1 MAEIPQTG
9 LTAKPTTAYDYVT
22 RRLAAMGTERA
33 SWDAHWKDLI
43 DNFSP
48 RRGKFLTTDR
58 NKGGKRNTLSNNTPL
73 FARRTLVSGL
83 MTGITS
89 PARPW
94 FRLSPPDPAMDEF
107 GPVRAW
113 LDEVE
118 TLMYKVF
125 SSSNIYKALPLVYE
139 EASVIGTAAMIQEDD
154 FDNVIRFTNFTAG
167 EYMLD
172 INGKL
177 RVDTFGREYEM
188 TVYQLVMEF
197 GYENVSRTVQN
208 LWDICTYNSWI
219 KVVHLIEPAN
229 LMEFDEFKLDEKFRW
244 RSIYYE
250 PGRDGLQKS
259 KFLRVKGYE
268 DFPILAPR
276 WDAKAGDIYGFSPGM
291 DALGDS
297 RVLQIQEREK
307 GKAIAKMVAPPT
319 TAPSSLKNSN
329 ISLLPGAN
337 NFSDDP
343 NNIFRP
349 IYQVNPRVQE
359 LMADIQQ
366 TEDRINRAFYVDL
379 FLLISRQDDVRT
391 ATEISARQEEK
402 LLQLGPVLEG
412 MHDELLDPLID
423 NTFARLV
430 RLSTS
435 GWIDDSIPTLLS
447 PPPEELMGSEL
458 RVDYISVL
466 AQAQKLVSTGAM
478 ERWVGFTGQLAGLRP
493 EVLDKLNAD
502 EIVETMADDLGVPN
516 NLVVGDEIV
525 QGQRE
530 ERQKQAAAQQ
540 DASRLMGLVESAKSL
555 GDTDT
560 TPGNVVGDVV
570 QGVNQQGGPGL
581 AGLAGLGG

>member
-1 MAEIPQTG
+1 MADTPQTG
-9 LTAKPTTAYDYVT
+9 ITAKPTTPHDYVT
-22 RRLAAMGTERA
+22 RRIGAMSTERA
-33 SWDAHWKDLI
+33 SWDTHWKDLI

-48 RRGKFLTTDR
+48 RRGKFMTTDQ
-58 NKGGKRNTLSNNTPL
+58 NKGAKRNTLSNNTPL
-73 FARRTLVSGL
+73 FARRVLVSGL

-94 FRLSPPDPAMDEF
+94 FRLSPPDPEMDKF
-107 GPVRAW
+107 GPVREW
-113 LDEVE
+113 LDNAER
-118 TLMYKVF
+118 LMYKVF
-125 SSSNIYKALPLVYE
+125 SSSNLYKALPLIYE
-139 EASVIGTAAMIQEDD
+139 EAGVIGTSAMIQEDD
-154 FDNVIRFTNFTAG
+154 FDMVTRFTNFTVG

-172 INGKL
+172 IDGKL

-188 TVYQLVMEF
+188 TVHQLVMEF
-197 GYENVSRTVQN
+197 GYKNVSRTVQN
-208 LWDICTYNSWI
+208 LWDIGTYNSWI
-219 KVVHLIEPAN
+219 KVVHLIEPVS
-229 LMEFDEFKLDEKFRW
+229 LMEFDEFQLDAKFKW

-250 PGRDGLQKS
+250 PGRDGLQKN
-259 KFLRVKGYE
+259 KFLRIKGYE
-268 DFPILAPR
+268 NFPILAPR

-297 RVLQIQEREK
+297 RALQVQEREK

-319 TAPSSLKNSN
+319 TAPASLKNSN

-349 IYQVNPRVQE
+349 IYQVNPRVNE

-412 MHDELLDPLID
+412 MHEELLDPLID
-423 NTFARLV
+423 NTFARIV
-430 RLSTS
+430 RLSEP
-435 GWIDDSIPTLLS
+435 GWRDESLPQML
-447 PPPEELMGSEL
+447 PPPPNEMMGSEVK
-458 RVDYISVL
+458 VDYISVL

-502 EIVETMADDLGVPN
+502 EIVKTMADDLGVPN
-516 NLVVGDEIV
+516 NLVVGEEVV
-525 QGQRE
+525 QKQRE
-530 ERQKQAAAQQ
+530 ARAKAAANQETT
-540 DASRLMGLVESAKSL
+540 DRMSGLVESAKGLSSVDTTAGNVL
-555 GDTDT
+555 GDL
-560 TPGNVVGDVV
+560 V
-570 QGVNQQGGPGL
+570 QGMNAQG
-581 AGLAGLGG
+581 A

>member
-1 MAEIPQTG
+1 MAVYGSGSSSSSASST
-9 LTAKPTTAYDYVT
+9 KPTTAFDYVT
-22 RRLAAMGTERA
+22 RRIGAMSNERS
-33 SWDAHWKDLI
+33 SWDFHWKDLI
-43 DNFSP
+43 ENFSP
-48 RRGKFLTTDR
+48 RRGKFLSTDR
-58 NKGGKRNTLSNNTPL
+58 NRGTKRNTLTNNTPL
-73 FARRTLVSGL
+73 FARRVLVSGL

-94 FRLSPPDPAMDEF
+94 FRLGPPDPDMDKF
-107 GPVRAW
+107 GPVREW
-113 LDEVE
+113 LDQAE

-125 SSSNIYKALPLVYE
+125 SASNLYKALPLVYE
-139 EASVIGTAAMIQEDD
+139 EAGVVGTAAMIQEDD
-154 FDNVIRFTNFTAG
+154 FDDITRFTNFTAG
-167 EYMLD
+167 EYYLAM
-172 INGKL
+172 NGKL
-177 RVDTFGREYEM
+177 KVDTFAREYEM
-188 TVYQLVMEF
+188 TVYQLVEEF

-208 LWDICTYNSWI
+208 LYDVCNYDSWI
-219 KVVHLIEPAN
+219 KVIHLIEPSSM
-229 LMEFDEFKLDEKFRW
+229 MEFEEFKLDKKFRW

-250 PGRDGLQKS
+250 PGADGFHKQ

-268 DFPILAPR
+268 DFPILCPR
-276 WDAKAGDIYGFSPGM
+276 WDAKAGDTYGFSPGM

-297 RVLQIQEREK
+297 RALQVQEREK

-319 TAPSSLKNSN
+319 TAPSSLKNTN

-343 NNIFRP
+343 NNVFRP
-349 IYQVNPRVQE
+349 IYQVNPRVNE

-423 NTFARLV
+423 NTFARIV
-430 RLSTS
+430 RLSEP
-435 GWIDDSIPTLLS
+435 GWKDESMPQMLP
-447 PPPEELMGSEL
+447 PPPEALMGSEIK
-458 RVDYISVL
+458 VDYISVL

-502 EIVETMADDLGVPN
+502 QIVSAMADDLGVPN
-516 NLVVGDEIV
+516 NVVVGDDIV
-525 QGQRE
+525 QEQRE
-530 ERQKQAAAQQ
+530 ARAKQAA
-540 DASRLMGLVESAKSL
+540 DAEAMQRMQGLVEGAKGLSDVDTTAGNAL
-555 GDTDT
+555 GDM
-560 TPGNVVGDVV
+560 VE
-570 QGVNQQGGPGL
+570 GL
-581 AGLAGLGG
+581 NRA